1 MDAGLTAVSTRRK
14 RKADKMN
21 SLRCRYMSHMFHC
34 VCMVGGGGGSICCIF
49 QCTDAIHTSGEDYLC
64 NGSSQSFLAFFSM

>member
-34 VCMVGGGGGSICCIF
+34 VCMWGGRSAAYFSAQMLYTPLVKISLQWQLTKLLG
-49 QCTDAIHTSGEDYLC
+49 L
-64 NGSSQSFLAFFSM
+64 FSM

>member
-34 VCMVGGGGGSICCIF
+34 VCVCVWGGGGGVDLLHISVHRCY
-49 QCTDAIHTSGEDYLC
+49 THLW
-64 NGSSQSFLAFFSM
+64 

>member
-21 SLRCRYMSHMFHC
+21 SLRCIYMSHMFHC
-34 VCMVGGGGGSICCIF
+34 VCMCVGGGGDLLHISVHRCY
-49 QCTDAIHTSGEDYLC
+49 THLW
-64 NGSSQSFLAFFSM
+64 